1 MISATGVLSA
11 GIDDGDVRWR
21 TTAVEGLWSYLRRK
35 PLQRRVTMLT
45 VLLVLSAILV
55 SNLAGYVALRVTLI
69 KASQSVAYAIADDL
83 VDQAAV
89 QLRQSTSLGADIRQ
103 AGGVIVEAIDGRGG
117 VVRVA
122 GESNELVLE
131 NGDLA
136 ATEPGGPRVARTG
149 ADAAGTPYVV
159 VVVPVEATGYGLVVA
174 RPLGPVLAILA
185 NERIIVLC
193 VVLASMLGA
202 GVAGFF
208 VARTALRP
216 VRDLTAAV
224 QHVTDTKDFQPIA
237 IKYAF
242 GDLAVLAAS
251 FNQLLRSIARMRER
265 QARLVADAGHE
276 LRTPLT
282 SLTTNV
288 DLLTS
293 DLRKGYLSEAQRGQ
307 ILGDVRAQ
315 LGELSD
321 LVGDL
326 VQLSRDDSAGTFKA
340 LDLRDVVENAV
351 TRVRRR
357 GSDRTFDVALEEF
370 HVVGDPDGLERTVT
384 NLLDNAVK
392 WSPAG
397 STIRVRL
404 EGNRLRVAD
413 SGPGIPEADLP
424 YVFDRFF
431 RGTSARKTP
440 GTGLGLSIVAK
451 TVEDH
456 GGSVTAGRSDDGGAE
471 FTIQLPGVTHV
482 EAMPSLLVPAK
493 VPAAAV

>member
-1 MISATGVLSA
+1 M
-11 GIDDGDVRWR
+11 
-21 TTAVEGLWSYLRRK
+21 EGLWSYLRRK

-45 VLLVLSAILV
+45 VLLVMSAILV
-55 SNLAGYVALRVTLI
+55 SNLAGYVALRVTLV

-83 VDQAAV
+83 VSDTAA
-89 QLRQSTSLGADIRQ
+89 QLRQSRALGADIRQ
-103 AGGVIVEAIDGRGG
+103 AGGVIVEAVDAQGG

-122 GESNELVLE
+122 GETAELVVE
-131 NGDLA
+131 AGDLA
-136 ATEPGGPRVARTG
+136 AAGPGGNRVARTG
-149 ADAAGTPYVV
+149 VDTAGTPYVV
-159 VVVPVEATGYGLVVA
+159 VAVPVQDSGYALVVA
-174 RPLGPVLAILA
+174 RPLGPVLAILDT
-185 NERIIVLC
+185 ERIIVLC

-202 GVAGFF
+202 GVAGLF
-208 VARTALRP
+208 VARSALRP

-242 GDLAVLAAS
+242 GDLSVLAAS

-293 DLRKGYLSEAQRGQ
+293 DLQRGYLSQAQRGQ

-315 LGELSD
+315 LSELSD

-326 VQLSRDDSAGTFKA
+326 VQLSRDDSAGAFTP
-340 LDLRDVVENAV
+340 LDLRDTVRSAVE
-351 TRVRRR
+351 RVRRR
-357 GSDRTFDVALEEF
+357 GSDRTFDVTLEEF

-392 WSPAG
+392 WSPPG
-397 STIRVRL
+397 STIRVRM
-404 EGNRLRVAD
+404 EGNRIRVAD

-431 RGTSARKTP
+431 RGASARKTP

-451 TVEDH
+451 TIEDH
-456 GGSVTAGRSDDGGAE
+456 GGSVSAGRSDDGGAE
-471 FTIQLPGVTHV
+471 FTIQLPGVTHL
-482 EAMPSLLVPAK
+482 EALPSLLVPGK
-493 VPAAAV
+493 VPAGAV

>member
-1 MISATGVLSA
+1 MEGV
-11 GIDDGDVRWR
+11 
-21 TTAVEGLWSYLRRK
+21 WSYLRRK
-35 PLQRRVTMLT
+35 PLQRRVTLLT
-45 VLLVLSAILV
+45 VLLVMLAILV
-55 SNLAGYVALRVTLI
+55 SNIAGYAALRHTLVT
-69 KASQSVAYAIADDL
+69 ASQSIAFDIADD
-83 VDQAAV
+83 VAAEASV
-89 QLRQSTSLGADIRQ
+89 SLQQSGTLLPEARQ
-103 AGGVIVEAIDGRGG
+103 AGGVVVEAVDARSE
-117 VVRVA
+117 VVRFP
-122 GESNELVLE
+122 GEPAELVLE
-131 NGDLA
+131 PADLTA
-136 ATEPGGPRVARTG
+136 AAPDGTRVSRTG
-149 ADAAGTPYVV
+149 VDTRGVPYVV
-159 VVVPVEATGYGLVVA
+159 VAVPAGTSGYALVVA
-174 RPLGPVLAILA
+174 RPLGPVLEILA
-185 NERIIVLC
+185 TERLIVLL
-193 VVLASMLGA
+193 VVLFSLVGA

-208 VARTALRP
+208 VARSALRP
-216 VRDLTAAV
+216 VRQLTAAV
-224 QHVTDTKDFQPIA
+224 QHVTDTKDFHPIA
-237 IKYAF
+237 IRYAF
-242 GDLAVLAAS
+242 GDLSVLAAS
-251 FNQLLRSIARMRER
+251 FNQLMRAITRMRER

-293 DLRKGYLSEAQRGQ
+293 DVERGYLSDAQKTQ

-315 LGELSD
+315 LGELTD

-326 VQLSRDDSAGTFKA
+326 VQLSRDDSAGTFKPV
-340 LDLRDVVENAV
+340 DLREVVQVAV
-351 TRVRRR
+351 GRVRRR

-370 HVVGDPDGLERTVT
+370 HVIGDPDGLERTVT

-431 RGTSARKTP
+431 RGSSARKTP

-456 GGSVTAGRSDDGGAE
+456 GGTVTAGRSDDGGAE
-471 FTIQLPGVTHV
+471 FTVQLPGVTHI
-482 EAMPSLLVPAK
+482 EALPAVLVPA
-493 VPAAAV
+493 